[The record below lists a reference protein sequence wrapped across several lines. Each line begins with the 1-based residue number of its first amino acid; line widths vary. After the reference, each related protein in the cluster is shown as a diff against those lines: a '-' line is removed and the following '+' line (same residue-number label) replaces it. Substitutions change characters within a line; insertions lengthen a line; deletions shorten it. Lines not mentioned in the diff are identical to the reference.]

1 MSYTNSPLAGYT
13 KISRNKT
20 SPRNHAID
28 TITIHCIVGQW
39 TAKQACDYFAGTDRQ
54 ASCNYAVGKDGSI
67 GLCVEEKDRSWCSSN
82 ATNDHRAITIEVAS
96 DTKHPYAVTDAAY
109 NALIELVADI
119 CRRNGIKK
127 LVWSTNKDVRI
138 NHRDGA
144 NMTVHRDFAN
154 KACPGDY
161 LYNRHGDIAAKVNA
175 KLGTASQAAPA
186 TAKGT
191 GDMTDAEMFAF
202 FKSQGY
208 TDAGAAGLMGNLFAE
223 SGLSANNLQNTGNTK
238 LGMTDAQ
245 YTAAVDAG
253 TYANFIRDGQGYG
266 LAQWTYWSRKQ
277 ALQEFMKAAGV
288 SIGDKRKQC
297 EFLTKELAGYKAVL
311 QTLKT
316 AKTVKEASDA
326 VLTGFEKPANQ
337 SDAVKAK
344 RAGYGQGYY
353 DKYAAKQTAAPASVP
368 YLVKVTADALN
379 VRSGPGTS
387 YKVNQTITD
396 QGTYTIV
403 EEKNGWGR
411 LKSNAGWICLAYTKR
426 K

>member
-1 MSYTNSPLAGYT
+1 
-13 KISRNKT
+13 
-20 SPRNHAID
+20 
-28 TITIHCIVGQW
+28 
-39 TAKQACDYFAGTDRQ
+39 
-54 ASCNYAVGKDGSI
+54 
-67 GLCVEEKDRSWCSSN
+67 
-82 ATNDHRAITIEVAS
+82 
-96 DTKHPYAVTDAAY
+96 
-109 NALIELVADI
+109 
-119 CRRNGIKK
+119 
-127 LVWSTNKDVRI
+127 
-138 NHRDGA
+138 
-144 NMTVHRDFAN
+144 MTVHRDFAN

-175 KLGTASQAAPA
+175 KLEAASQAAPA
-186 TAKGT
+186 IAKGT

-277 ALQEFMKAAGV
+277 ALQEFMKAARV

-297 EFLTKELAGYKAVL
+297 EFLAKELAGYKAVL

-316 AKTVKEASDA
+316 AKTVREASDA

-368 YLVKVTADALN
+368 YIVKVTADALN
-379 VRSGPGTS
+379 VRSGPGTG
-387 YKVNQTITD
+387 YKIKQTITD

>member
-39 TAKQACDYFAGTDRQ
+39 TAKQTCDYFAGTDRQ

-175 KLGTASQAAPA
+175 KLEAASQAAPA
-186 TAKGT
+186 IAKGT

-277 ALQEFMKAAGV
+277 ALQEFMKAARV

-297 EFLTKELAGYKAVL
+297 EFLAKELAGYKAVL

-316 AKTVKEASDA
+316 AKTVREASDA

-379 VRSGPGTS
+379 VRSGPGTG
-387 YKVNQTITD
+387 YKIKQTITD